1 MVVTSHCDS
10 CTQGFKNV
18 KTVST
23 NETKRMR
30 KTARWVF
37 FYMSC
42 DFVGECLTLLIVWNW
57 ICRFWGYRCLVRD
70 QLSCTHPLSWLHQC
84 CSEWLA
90 ADTSLDTS
98 VSCCS
103 DEDCELKA
111 LNPSVCKAV
120 CLCIFF
126 NIYLFLFMAYW
137 LKQSTALI
145 SLFLVYGLISP
156 CIQRAPVVFYT
167 CVREAALL
175 SQ

>member
-1 MVVTSHCDS
+1 
-10 CTQGFKNV
+10 
-18 KTVST
+18 
-23 NETKRMR
+23 MR

-42 DFVGECLTLLIVWNW
+42 DFVGECLTLLIIWNW
-57 ICRFWGYRCLVRD
+57 ICRFWGYWCFVRD

-103 DEDCELKA
+103 GEACELKA

-120 CLCIFF
+120 CLCIF
-126 NIYLFLFMAYW
+126 LFVVCMAYW
-137 LKQSTALI
+137 SKQNTALT

-156 CIQRAPVVFYT
+156 CIQRAPVLFT
-167 CVREAALL
+167 CIREAALL
-175 SQ
+175 S

>member
-42 DFVGECLTLLIVWNW
+42 DFVGELIVWNW

-126 NIYLFLFMAYW
+126 KYLFIF
-137 LKQSTALI
+137 
-145 SLFLVYGLISP
+145 VYGLLIKAKYSSNLSLLSLWSHKSFYP
-156 CIQRAPVVFYT
+156 KSSCFYT